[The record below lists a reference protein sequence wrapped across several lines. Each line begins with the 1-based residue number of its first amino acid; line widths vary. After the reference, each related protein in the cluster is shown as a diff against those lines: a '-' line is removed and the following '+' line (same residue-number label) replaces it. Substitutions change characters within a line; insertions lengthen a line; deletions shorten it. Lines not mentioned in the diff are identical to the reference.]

1 MEELGKEKF
10 DFSDIRKILKKLRGE
25 DGCPWDKK
33 QTVKTMAVCIEEELY
48 ELIDALDTEEPEH
61 IKEELGDVL
70 FLLVFIANIFE
81 ENNTFSIDDVVQKN
95 AEKLIRRHPH
105 VFGDEIAETESDVLK
120 KWESIKRKERQENKV
135 SSVLDSVPSKMP
147 PLKKAYSVSD
157 RAARSGFDWDD
168 LDGVLAKVDE
178 ELDELKEAI
187 RLKDKRE
194 IEMEFGDLLF
204 TLTNVARHAK
214 IHPDTAL
221 KAAINKFEDRFR
233 HMESSI
239 QSDGKKLDSVTRSEI
254 DREWDI
260 SKKKF

>member
-1 MEELGKEKF
+1 
-10 DFSDIRKILKKLRGE
+10 
-25 DGCPWDKK
+25 
-33 QTVKTMAVCIEEELY
+33 MAVSIEEELY
-48 ELIDALDTEEPEH
+48 ELIDALDSGEPEH

-81 ENNTFSIDDVVQKN
+81 EKSTFSIQDVVQKN

-105 VFGDEIAETESDVLK
+105 VFGDEKAETESEVLK
-120 KWESIKRKERQENKV
+120 KWERIKEEERQKDKV

-168 LDGVLAKVDE
+168 MDGVLAKVDE
-178 ELDELKEAI
+178 ELEELKEAI
-187 RLKDKRE
+187 KLKDKKE
-194 IEMEFGDLLF
+194 IELEFGDLLF

-221 KAAINKFEDRFR
+221 KESIIKFENRFR
-233 HMESSI
+233 HMERSI
-239 QSDGKKLDSVTRSEI
+239 QDDGNKLDSISRSEI
-254 DREWDI
+254 ESKWSI
-260 SKKKF
+260 SKKIFE